1 MAGNEN
7 QRQWSGGSPQS
18 AFMMLADQGYAII
31 DGREFIMENG
41 RPREFT
47 PEMQKR
53 YQEYSTGIREQAPPV
68 DMNYPSA
75 GRVPQRRGVFRPA
88 EDPYLMTDQGGLSG
102 MGGPT
107 LAERE
112 SGYGSQDARMGQMY
126 SDALERDHWD
136 RFTDRANK
144 FQHDVVRRQDPE
156 GYRNQTGASL
166 ANYRGTWEGHHGL
179 NPNMPAPAL
188 TPGGSA
194 YEEWRRHQSGG
205 R

>member
-1 MAGNEN
+1 MPKNGNE
-7 QRQWSGGSPQS
+7 RQWSGGSPQS
-18 AFMMLADQGYAII
+18 AFMMLSDQGYAII

-41 RPREFT
+41 RPVEFT

-53 YQEYSTGIREQAPPV
+53 YQEYSTGHSSTYNRGQDPPI
-68 DMNYPSA
+68 DMSYPMA
-75 GRVPQRRGVFRPA
+75 GRVPQGRN
-88 EDPYLMTDQGGLSG
+88 LMNDQRGLSG

-107 LAERE
+107 MAERE

-126 SDALERDHWD
+126 SEALERDHWD

-144 FQHDVVRRQDPE
+144 FQHDVVRHQDPE

-166 ANYRGTWEGHHGL
+166 RNWRGTWKGHHGM

-194 YEEWRRHQSGG
+194 HEEWRRYQTGG
-205 R
+205 